1 MAMSAQHKAALAQGR
16 KESRAIK
23 AYLEALESKRPG
35 RPITAESLQAKIET
49 LDQKIEAEKDPLAR
63 LELRQQR
70 LDAED
75 ALKDVARQA
84 DFADLEA
91 EFVNYAGSY
100 SERKGISY
108 TAWRDS
114 GVPAA
119 VLREAGVPRTRR
131 T

>member
-1 MAMSAQHKAALAQGR
+1 MSAEHKAALAQGR
-16 KESRAIK
+16 TEARAIK
-23 AYLEALESKRPG
+23 AYLQALESRKPG
-35 RPITAESLQAKIET
+35 RPVTPESLQQRIAALE
-49 LDQKIEAEKDPLAR
+49 QKIAAETDPLAR
-63 LELRQQR
+63 LELRQQQ

-75 ALKDVARQA
+75 ALKDVKAQA
-84 DFADLEA
+84 GFSDLEA
-91 EFVNYAGSY
+91 EFVKYAGSY

-119 VLREAGVPRTRR
+119 TLRKAGIPRTRR